1 MEWSSVFVLLSK
13 KTLYF
18 EDRNEEFI
26 FFCYLLKVHR
36 RLYFDIDVIIEII

>member
-26 FFCYLLKVHR
+26 FFLLLTQGSQKVV
-36 RLYFDIDVIIEII
+36 F